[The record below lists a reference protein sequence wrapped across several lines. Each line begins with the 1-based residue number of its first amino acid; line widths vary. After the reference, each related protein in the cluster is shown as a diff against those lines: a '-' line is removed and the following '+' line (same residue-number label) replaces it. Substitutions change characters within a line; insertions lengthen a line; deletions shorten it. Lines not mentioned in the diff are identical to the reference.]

1 MPPTPPPLLNRH
13 QSQSSHSPV
22 MLVLGNPLKYFV
34 FSLMTF
40 WITLIYIRMTH
51 TSPDL
56 ETLFRN
62 ASYPIAIGLVSFN
75 FLLSVILCVY
85 YLLNI
90 VFFSIHPNM
99 TEHTIIVEKLFNFFS
114 FKIVLVGM
122 VIENDIYDFSIWFA
136 WYAVLASTKAILQFG
151 LIRLNI
157 MIETNNT
164 ANNSKIHTFIRPFF
178 HLLYVFC
185 FIIYGVSFWQYFLKK
200 IPGSGPTYGYALWIL
215 ILFDLVTLSI
225 ELFNS
230 TMVYSFYILKMYTE
244 EINVSDY
251 EVDVDVNIGLINSMG
266 SKMTEYYE
274 KFIIFK
280 VNFMKWIKNTDLED
294 IQYSVEL
301 HTDILIIFISLFHYF
316 HVYLI
321 NGITLSL
328 VDILL
333 FFNIRTTGNIYVYV
347 YINMSLYIYI
357 YIYIYIHVYI
367 YKYIYT
373 YI

>member
-1 MPPTPPPLLNRH
+1 
-13 QSQSSHSPV
+13 
-22 MLVLGNPLKYFV
+22 
-34 FSLMTF
+34 
-40 WITLIYIRMTH
+40 
-51 TSPDL
+51 
-56 ETLFRN
+56 
-62 ASYPIAIGLVSFN
+62 
-75 FLLSVILCVY
+75 
-85 YLLNI
+85 
-90 VFFSIHPNM
+90 M

-157 MIETNNT
+157 MIESNNT
-164 ANNSKIHTFIRPFF
+164 INNSKMRKFIRPFF
-178 HLLYVFC
+178 HLLFVFC

-244 EINVSDY
+244 NIDISEYEING
-251 EVDVDVNIGLINSMG
+251 NIGSGDDSMV
-266 SKMTEYYE
+266 SK
-274 KFIIFK
+274 IL
-280 VNFMKWIKNTDLED
+280 NFMEKYSRKILSTYGKFMTWIKNTDLED

-333 FFNIRTTGNIYVYV
+333 FFNIRTTGMYMN
-347 YINMSLYIYI
+347 
-357 YIYIYIHVYI
+357 I
-367 YKYIYT
+367 YKYEFI
-373 YI
+373 